1 MSSTKK
7 TIQINPELF
16 KIAGSAKTKKIRGK
30 KIKPIIAVNPNA
42 LKKQLLSRIK
52 EHKRRETKRED
63 TSRKEEQKN
72 TNNEEKRVSG
82 QIKDEFEESIEY
94 LNVLSKQNKKQ
105 GNSEVK
111 KRERMNRKTLKTPSM
126 YGNPGYN
133 EIIPMVQLE
142 LPDELKAT
150 LIPVITPPLQDIQ
163 PTVPEMHLKP
173 TIESVIL
180 PDAPYGCLKNGSK
193 PTYREWHNK
202 TRKNPVDFDD
212 TFSLD
217 PEINPNAIYNV
228 NDTNSL
234 SSREKKLQLL
244 RDRSNKQKEI
254 NAKVVDNGNE
264 NIITTITDSNTINLE
279 PSIIEFETETN
290 RDQIHLINTVDNNE
304 NILSDIVTEKKEN
317 NKKNIKRTIKRK
329 YTLGKSSIKRQ
340 VGLLIKNRD
349 TRKKV
354 LDAQKDLK
362 RESINDVKKYLKKHG
377 FLKAG
382 SLAPNDVVR
391 KMYEST
397 MLTGDITNTN
407 KDVLMHN
414 FMHDKE

>member
-1 MSSTKK
+1 M
-7 TIQINPELF
+7 
-16 KIAGSAKTKKIRGK
+16 
-30 KIKPIIAVNPNA
+30 
-42 LKKQLLSRIK
+42 
-52 EHKRRETKRED
+52 
-63 TSRKEEQKN
+63 
-72 TNNEEKRVSG
+72 
-82 QIKDEFEESIEY
+82 
-94 LNVLSKQNKKQ
+94 
-105 GNSEVK
+105 
-111 KRERMNRKTLKTPSM
+111 
-126 YGNPGYN
+126 
-133 EIIPMVQLE
+133 
-142 LPDELKAT
+142 
-150 LIPVITPPLQDIQ
+150 
-163 PTVPEMHLKP
+163 
-173 TIESVIL
+173 
-180 PDAPYGCLKNGSK
+180 
-193 PTYREWHNK
+193 
-202 TRKNPVDFDD
+202 
-212 TFSLD
+212 
-217 PEINPNAIYNV
+217 
-228 NDTNSL
+228 
-234 SSREKKLQLL
+234 
-244 RDRSNKQKEI
+244 
-254 NAKVVDNGNE
+254 
-264 NIITTITDSNTINLE
+264 E